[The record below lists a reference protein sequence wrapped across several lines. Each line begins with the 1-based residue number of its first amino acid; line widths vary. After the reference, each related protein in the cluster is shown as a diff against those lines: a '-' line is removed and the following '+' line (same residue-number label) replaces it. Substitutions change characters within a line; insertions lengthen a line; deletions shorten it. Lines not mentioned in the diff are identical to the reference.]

1 MKIGKATRSYEDW
14 LGKHLRIVPRDLQYK
29 HEAMATSP
37 FIFFRGT
44 FYRWAQCWREC
55 AGDLANAPEV
65 LAVGDLHVENFGTWR
80 DSEGRL
86 VWGVNDFDEA
96 YPLPYT
102 NDLVRLAASVYLA
115 IDGNHLAVDPR
126 DVGDAILA
134 GYAEAIRTGG
144 RPWVLAEEHVWLRRI
159 ALSEL
164 RDPVRFWEK
173 IGALP
178 TLTRPLPADVRRA
191 LEKMMPAR
199 GLRYRLAPRRAGV
212 GSLGRERYVAIA
224 ECHGGKVAR
233 EAKAMAPSAWVWAC
247 GAKGKKSLY
256 QKIIDRATREADP
269 FVEARDGWV
278 VRRLAPDCSRIELSA
293 LPKQRDERRLLY
305 AMGWETANIHLG
317 TGKARRALQ
326 TDLRRRPKGWLRASA
341 QVMVDLTLRDWKEWR
356 KG

>member
-1 MKIGKATRSYEDW
+1 MKIVKATREYEAW

-29 HEAMATSP
+29 HEAMAGSP

-44 FYRWAQCWREC
+44 FYRWAQWWRE
-55 AGDLANAPEV
+55 ATGDLAEAPEV

-96 YPLPYT
+96 YRLAYT
-102 NDLVRLAASVYLA
+102 NDLVRLAASAYLA
-115 IDGNHLAVDPR
+115 IDGNHLTLDPR
-126 DVGDAILA
+126 DVSDAILA
-134 GYAEAIRTGG
+134 GYAEALRTGG
-144 RPWVLAEEHVWLRRI
+144 RPLVLAEEHVWLRRI
-159 ALSEL
+159 ALNEL
-164 RDPVRFWEK
+164 RDPVVFWAK
-173 IGALP
+173 IAALP
-178 TLTRPLPADVRRA
+178 SLIRPLPADVRRA

-199 GLRYRLAPRRAGV
+199 GLRYRLAARRAGV

-224 ECHGGKVAR
+224 DCHGGNVAR
-233 EAKAMAPSAWVWAC
+233 EAKAMAPSAWVWAS

-256 QKIIDRATREADP
+256 QKIIDRAMREADP

-293 LPKQRDERRLLY
+293 LPRQRDERRLLY

-317 TGKARRALQ
+317 TAKARPALQ
-326 TDLRRRPKGWLRASA
+326 KDLRRRPKGWLRAAA